1 MAKSNVRALRKHM
14 GMNDKE
20 FGEALNVT
28 SGAVRMWESGKALMG
43 EDRINDLFR
52 VARDKQ
58 VEVSTDWLF
67 SGKGDEPGW
76 VGSAEPIRRYQP
88 RPPRQEQSMISDTI
102 PVKSSADN
110 GDGSVTIGPALE
122 HAQRPRNLIGRE
134 GAYGLFISNDDMAP
148 VFRYGDIVWVD
159 PILPPARDS
168 EVVVEGR
175 DRTAAIGTLTMLNR
189 EAVTVEVLKPER
201 RKIEMEREADTKV
214 HRIVGKEARR

>member
-20 FGEALNVT
+20 FGEAH
-28 SGAVRMWESGKALMG
+28 
-43 EDRINDLFR
+43 
-52 VARDKQ
+52 
-58 VEVSTDWLF
+58 
-67 SGKGDEPGW
+67 
-76 VGSAEPIRRYQP
+76 
-88 RPPRQEQSMISDTI
+88 
-102 PVKSSADN
+102 SADN